1 MPKIVDHDQ
10 YRKELLLKAFD
21 LFAERGYGSLTMR
34 HLAQGLGVS
43 TGTLYHYFQSKED
56 LFLKLM
62 EELAQQDFREVE
74 MTLTTGGE
82 TLEERI
88 EAIFR
93 WVESREELFLK
104 QVLLSISFYQEQHNS
119 QELVNSSQLLSV
131 LNEGYR
137 SLSKR
142 YLGIEDSELIQML
155 DALLSGLV
163 LSRVFCLE
171 KVSFQRQGQ
180 LLGKMLRAYIEKYY
194 QGLQPIREEGSD
206 GT

>member
-1 MPKIVDHDQ
+1 MPKIIDHDQ

-34 HLAQGLGVS
+34 QLAQGLGVS

-62 EELAQQDFREVE
+62 AELAQQDFREVE
-74 MTLTTGGE
+74 MTMAAAGE
-82 TLEERI
+82 TLEERV

-119 QELVNSSQLLSV
+119 QELVNGSQLLST

-137 SLSKR
+137 NLSKQ
-142 YLGIEDSELIQML
+142 YLGIEDPDLIQML
-155 DALLSGLV
+155 DALLGGLV

-180 LLGKMLRAYIEKYY
+180 LLGKMLRAYVERHCRDRAS
-194 QGLQPIREEGSD
+194 QLN
-206 GT
+206 

>member
-1 MPKIVDHDQ
+1 
-10 YRKELLLKAFD
+10 LLKAFD